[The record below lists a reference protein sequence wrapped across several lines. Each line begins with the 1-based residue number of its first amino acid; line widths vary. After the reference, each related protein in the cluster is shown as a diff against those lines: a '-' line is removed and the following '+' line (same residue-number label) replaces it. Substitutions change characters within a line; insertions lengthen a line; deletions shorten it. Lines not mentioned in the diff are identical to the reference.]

1 MRCKLGGLPPSLP
14 PSLRR
19 RPRSRFLIHP
29 YRRAKRDRDG
39 TDRGFP
45 HTLVSLCTHVDSRNA
60 GVFFKLKRNNTA
72 LSHDDFLERLSDGL
86 TQVSASQT
94 RAPVYAN
101 IDAPQPREKGR
112 GGGRGWGE
120 RAKRNLILLFSPPL
134 FNATLFA
141 GRKGKKRND
150 AGSEGR

>member
-1 MRCKLGGLPPSLP
+1 MRCKLGGGLPPFL
-14 PSLRR
+14 LR

-60 GVFFKLKRNNTA
+60 GAFFKLKRNNTA
-72 LSHDDFLERLSDGL
+72 HSHDDFLERSSDGL
-86 TQVSASQT
+86 TQVFASQT

-120 RAKRNLILLFSPPL
+120 RAKRNLILLFSPLSLTPL
-134 FNATLFA
+134 FLLAE
-141 GRKGKKRND
+141 KGKKRND